1 MPMKFSQK
9 IAAQFSKTTLHLNA
23 LTALIVRFMGMG
35 LQFLAVLLMARAL
48 GAEEIGLFSLYSSLL
63 VLISAVIGL
72 GSPINSFSLVSRL
85 HIQENWGG
93 IRYYFQN
100 FLKVMAGMS
109 ILLLLVYISLNQT
122 NGFLGESY
130 KAVLPYSLFGAL
142 IFVLLRN
149 AFEFM
154 QAMSKTTLAMA
165 LENVA
170 APMAMIIFLMLLT
183 WWDKTIQATW
193 VMTVNIGIFILLTV
207 LMFKLT
213 VPKREHLL
221 TQPSGE
227 SLKIFN
233 KSTLALW
240 ASSILDMAFV
250 NVPTILAAHVA
261 SMADVGRFSIA
272 FRFIGMIVSL
282 LMVVRGTF
290 GRDLI
295 KQYQDKNYGACNLS
309 LRSMQKFGLLIYVP
323 IMLVFAIGG
332 EFLFN
337 LFGKSFDGAYLYLL
351 ILGVGQL
358 VYAAFG
364 FSGFALV
371 ALDESKFEAFVS
383 LLCIL
388 LMVVLVWLLRD
399 YSAKG
404 VAIAYSVSISLRSFL
419 PYLYV
424 RRKLSKLTTNGMP

>member
-1 MPMKFSQK
+1 MANKFSQI
-9 IAAQFSKTTLHLNA
+9 IATQVANNKSNVNA
-23 LTALIVRFMGMG
+23 LGALIVRFMGMG
-35 LQFLAVLLMARAL
+35 LQFLSVLIMARAL
-48 GAEEIGLFSLYSSLL
+48 GAEDIGLFSLYASLL
-63 VLISAVIGL
+63 VLISAVIGF

-85 HIQENWGG
+85 HIQENWGN
-93 IRYYFQN
+93 IRHYFHN
-100 FLKVMAGMS
+100 FLKVMAGIS
-109 ILLLLVYISLNQT
+109 VVLLLVYIGLNQAT
-122 NGFLGESY
+122 GLLSASY
-130 KAVLPYSLFGAL
+130 QAVLPYSLFGAV

-154 QAMSKTTLAMA
+154 QAMEKTTLAMA

-170 APMAMIIFLMLLT
+170 APMAMIVFIMTLT
-183 WWDKTIQATW
+183 WWGEPIQATW
-193 VMTVNIGIFILLTV
+193 VMVVNITIFVLLTG
-207 LMFKLT
+207 LMFKIT
-213 VPKREHLL
+213 IPKLEQHLNK
-221 TQPSGE
+221 PSGE

-240 ASSILDMAFV
+240 GSSILDMAFV
-250 NVPTILAAHVA
+250 NVPTILAAQVA

-295 KQYQDKNYGACNLS
+295 KQYQDKDYLGCNLS

-323 IMLVFAIGG
+323 IMVIFAIGG

-351 ILGVGQL
+351 ILGSGQL

-383 LLCIL
+383 LLCML
-388 LMVVLVWLLRD
+388 LMVVIVWLLRD

-404 VAIAYSVSISLRSFL
+404 VAVAYSVSISLRSFL

-424 RRKLSKLTTNGMP
+424 KRKLSKLLRNGVK